1 MAHDTQEGLQSLLD
15 GQTLRLTRIYRVTRR
30 DGTVLRLTDH
40 DQEIVCREGF
50 LDGSADPFS
59 GDYTYTPSTGVFGT
73 AIRQEAA
80 LKATS
85 MELEALID
93 SSLITDADLRAGLYQ
108 NAVVDI
114 AYCDW
119 KYPWMGFFRHNEYR
133 LTDFVYDEERW
144 TATVVNKASELQR
157 KLGKRWSRTCW
168 HTFMDEGCGIA
179 QTPGTTTFP
188 AQIVTDVSVAD
199 PRTVFS
205 FDAGAV
211 YDGSNQV
218 NDFFK
223 GGHIKWITGNNA
235 GRTYPIKKSVDGTGF
250 NEQTLT
256 LGFPV
261 VGEIQNGDLVDVFG
275 GCDRTMASCQSTT
288 LAGGVDNHLRFG
300 GAPHMPGTSKVA
312 QAGSAYRTYTPSP

>member
-1 MAHDTQEGLQSLLD
+1 MAHDTQEALQSLLD

-80 LKATS
+80 LKKQS

-93 SSLITDADLRAGLYQ
+93 SSLISDADLRAGLYQ
-108 NAVVDI
+108 NAIVDI

-119 KYPWMGFFRHNEYR
+119 QYPWLGFFRHNQYR
-133 LTDFVYDEERW
+133 LTDFQYDEERW

-157 KLGKRWSRTCW
+157 KIGKRWSRTCW

-188 AQIVTDVSVAD
+188 GQIVTAVDPD
-199 PRTVFS
+199 YPRTIFS
-205 FDAGAV
+205 FDAGAT
-211 YDGSNQV
+211 YDGTGEVANY
-218 NDFFK
+218 FK
-223 GGHIKWITGNNA
+223 AGHIRWATGANA
-235 GRTYPIKKSVDGTGF
+235 GQTYPVKKSFPGTGF
-250 NEQTLT
+250 NPMTLELQIPT
-256 LGFPV
+256 RAAISG
-261 VGEIQNGDLVDVFG
+261 GDLVDVFA
-275 GCDRTMASCQSTT
+275 GCERTITACQSTT

-300 GAPHMPGTSKVA
+300 GAPHMPGAGRVA
-312 QAGSAYRTYTPSP
+312 QGGASYRV